1 MSFLPFLP
9 FLPVLA
15 LFGALA
21 VYLPKADKS

>member
-9 FLPVLA
+9 VFA

>member
-9 FLPVLA
+9 VFA

-21 VYLPKADKS
+21 VYLPKAGKS